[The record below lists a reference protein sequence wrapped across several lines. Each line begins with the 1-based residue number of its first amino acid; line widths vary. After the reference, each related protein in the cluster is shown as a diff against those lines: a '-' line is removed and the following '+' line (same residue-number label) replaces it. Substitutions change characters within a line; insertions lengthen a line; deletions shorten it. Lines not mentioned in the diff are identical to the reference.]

1 LLICIAFTSCNS
13 LDSGEPTGQ
22 NDDTFAENFGTA
34 VNRDFIGQVVDTDNH
49 PIQGVTISIGSA
61 TAQTDV
67 NGVFIINNAGV
78 YQKFAYIKAKK
89 TGYIDGSRTMVPT
102 SGKNNVKIML
112 LPNTP
117 VATIQSGQVS
127 EVTLPSGTK
136 VTFDGVFQDEN
147 GSDYSGAVQVAMY
160 HLLPSNNNLEMIMPG
175 MLYAQRIDNQQVVL
189 NTFGMMNV
197 ELKGSAGQKVYLRYG
212 HPAQISQL
220 IDDSQLGSAPSTIPL
235 WHFDEAKGYW
245 KEEGF
250 ATRVGNK
257 YVGSVSHF
265 SWWNCD
271 IPNSSLLLTFTFQD
285 SNGNPLSNLHINILN
300 PAGYHAS
307 GSTDANGQLAG
318 ILPANQELTVNVY
331 AGYSCGVA
339 FSTTVG
345 PFTVDTV
352 VPVITVGST
361 SVLSSEVV
369 GTLLKCNGSNV
380 TNGYVYLSRNGGFS
394 VTPVTN
400 GAFSFNEMYCSS
412 NTAFTLK
419 GVDYETLQ
427 TTDSISY
434 NFTPPITNIGN
445 IQACNAV
452 TEFIS
457 YQIDNGE
464 TVILFDQINA
474 GSGTSAGLNINA
486 YSQNTPNGNGIYI
499 FGTTNIPGTYTTST
513 FSIEGT
519 GVGYISASSTNTIQ
533 FILNNFGAVGEFIDM
548 TFSGTYDD
556 TTGTHTL
563 TGVAHVIRDN

>member
-1 LLICIAFTSCNS
+1 
-13 LDSGEPTGQ
+13 
-22 NDDTFAENFGTA
+22 
-34 VNRDFIGQVVDTDNH
+34 
-49 PIQGVTISIGSA
+49 
-61 TAQTDV
+61 
-67 NGVFIINNAGV
+67 
-78 YQKFAYIKAKK
+78 
-89 TGYIDGSRTMVPT
+89 
-102 SGKNNVKIML
+102 
-112 LPNTP
+112 
-117 VATIQSGQVS
+117 
-127 EVTLPSGTK
+127 
-136 VTFDGVFQDEN
+136 
-147 GSDYSGAVQVAMY
+147 
-160 HLLPSNNNLEMIMPG
+160 
-175 MLYAQRIDNQQVVL
+175 
-189 NTFGMMNV
+189 
-197 ELKGSAGQKVYLRYG
+197 
-212 HPAQISQL
+212 
-220 IDDSQLGSAPSTIPL
+220 
-235 WHFDEAKGYW
+235 
-245 KEEGF
+245 
-250 ATRVGNK
+250 
-257 YVGSVSHF
+257 
-265 SWWNCD
+265 
-271 IPNSSLLLTFTFQD
+271 
-285 SNGNPLSNLHINILN
+285 
-300 PAGYHAS
+300 
-307 GSTDANGQLAG
+307 
-318 ILPANQELTVNVY
+318 
-331 AGYSCGVA
+331 
-339 FSTTVG
+339 
-345 PFTVDTV
+345 
-352 VPVITVGST
+352 
-361 SVLSSEVV
+361 V